1 MKAVDVKKIIT
12 IAKMYHQQDKSQ
24 QEIADQ
30 LDISRPQVSR
40 MLKKAKEMGY
50 VVIDIIDPSDNISRL
65 QREMQETFGLKEV
78 KVVDAETQ
86 DSRIIKR
93 VLAKEAANFLGQ
105 IVRVG
110 DTIGVGWGTTLE
122 EVAVQL
128 KQKKV
133 DNVIVVQLK
142 GAISH
147 NVNAAYTVES
157 ITEFSKKFG
166 AKTVY
171 LPVPSIVD
179 SKQIKDALMTDKHLK
194 RAVELGKK
202 ANIAVY
208 SVGYSS
214 EKAFLAQTGYFNLRT
229 LKEMQ
234 RKGAVGDICSRFYT
248 IDGQVF
254 DSELNERTLS
264 IELSDLAQKEYSV
277 AISGGEQAAKSILGA
292 LRGKFINVLI
302 TDVSA
307 AERVLKLN
315 QKL

>member
-12 IAKMYHQQDKSQ
+12 IAKMYYQQDKSQ

-40 MLKKAKEMGY
+40 MLKKAKELGY
-50 VVIDIIDPSDNISRL
+50 VVIDIIDPSDNIARL
-65 QREMQETFGLKEV
+65 QRELLETFGLKEV
-78 KVVDAETQ
+78 RIIDAETQ
-86 DSRIIKR
+86 DTRIIKR

-110 DTIGVGWGTTLE
+110 DVIGVGWGTTLE
-122 EVAVQL
+122 EVANQL
-128 KQKKV
+128 KHKKV
-133 DNVIVVQLK
+133 DNVSVVQLK

-179 SKQIKDALMTDKHLK
+179 SKEIKEALMTDKHLT
-194 RAVELGKK
+194 RAVELARKS
-202 ANIAVY
+202 NIAVY
-208 SVGYSS
+208 SIGYSS

-229 LKEMQ
+229 LKDMQ

-248 IDGQVF
+248 IDGDIF
-254 DSELNERTLS
+254 DIELNDRTLS
-264 IELSDLAQKEYSV
+264 IELEELAKKEYSI

-292 LRGKFINVLI
+292 LRGNYINVLI

-307 AERVLKLN
+307 AERILKIN
-315 QKL
+315 SKV